1 MILALVNL
9 KGGVAK
15 TTSSLYLASVYA
27 QKGTT
32 VLLDADPQ
40 GSASDWV
47 ATVEDSGTELPFDVK
62 VVNQRTMSRAAA
74 DHEYVIIDT
83 PPGNP
88 AIVDAAIAAADLVL
102 VPTDASPLDIQ
113 RVWPSVE
120 AATRADKPV
129 AVLMVR
135 TRSNTL
141 SLAASTE
148 IFEEAGIA
156 VIETRIPLR
165 EEIKVAYGTIPT
177 NFHGYEN
184 VANDLLEV
192 HNAG

>member
-15 TTSSLYLASVYA
+15 TTSSLYLAAVYA

-102 VPTDASPLDIQ
+102 VPTDASSLDIQ

>member
-15 TTSSLYLASVYA
+15 TTSSLYLAAVYA

-148 IFEEAGIA
+148 IFEEAGVA

>member
-15 TTSSLYLASVYA
+15 TTSSLYLAAVYA
-27 QKGTT
+27 QKGST

-62 VVNQRTMSRAAA
+62 VVNQRTMSRASASH
-74 DHEYVIIDT
+74 DYVIIDT

-177 NFHGYEN
+177 NFHGYET
-184 VANDLLEV
+184 VADDLLEV

>member
-1 MILALVNL
+1 MIVALVNL

-15 TTSSLYLASVYA
+15 TTSSLYLAAVYA
-27 QKGTT
+27 QNGTT

>member
-15 TTSSLYLASVYA
+15 TTSSLYLSAVYA

-47 ATVEDSGTELPFDVK
+47 ATVEDGGTELPFDVK
-62 VVNQRTMSRAAA
+62 VVNQRTMSRSAAGY
-74 DHEYVIIDT
+74 DFVVIDT

-102 VPTDASPLDIQ
+102 VPTDASPMDIQ

>member
-1 MILALVNL
+1 MILALINL

-27 QKGTT
+27 QKGPT

-47 ATVEDSGTELPFDVK
+47 ATVEDSGSQLPFDVK
-62 VVNQRTMSRAAA
+62 VVNQRTMVRAAVGY
-74 DHEYVIIDT
+74 EYIVIDT

-88 AIVDAAIAAADLVL
+88 AIVEAAIAAADLVL
-102 VPTDASPLDIQ
+102 VPTDASPMDIQ
-113 RVWPSVE
+113 RVWPSID
-120 AATRADKPV
+120 AATNAGKPA
-129 AVLMVR
+129 AVLLVR
-135 TRSNTL
+135 ARPKTL
-141 SLAASTE
+141 SLTASIQT
-148 IFEEAGIA
+148 FEDAGVA
-156 VIETRIPLR
+156 VIDTRIPLR
-165 EEIKVAYGTIPT
+165 EEIKVSYGTIPT

-184 VANDLLEV
+184 VAADLLEV

>member
-15 TTSSLYLASVYA
+15 TTSSLYLAAVYA

-88 AIVDAAIAAADLVL
+88 AIVDAAISAADLVL

>member
-15 TTSSLYLASVYA
+15 TTSSLYLAAVYA

>member
-15 TTSSLYLASVYA
+15 TTSSLYLAAVYA

-74 DHEYVIIDT
+74 DHDYVIIDT

>member
-15 TTSSLYLASVYA
+15 TTSSLYLAAVYA

-47 ATVEDSGTELPFDVK
+47 ATVEDGGTELPFDVK
-62 VVNQRTMSRAAA
+62 VVNQRTMSRSAAGY
-74 DHEYVIIDT
+74 DFVVIDT

-102 VPTDASPLDIQ
+102 VPTDASPMDIQ

>member
-15 TTSSLYLASVYA
+15 TTSSLYLAAVYA

-62 VVNQRTMSRAAA
+62 VVNQRTMSRAAT

-88 AIVDAAIAAADLVL
+88 AIVDAAISAADLVL

-113 RVWPSVE
+113 RVWPSVD